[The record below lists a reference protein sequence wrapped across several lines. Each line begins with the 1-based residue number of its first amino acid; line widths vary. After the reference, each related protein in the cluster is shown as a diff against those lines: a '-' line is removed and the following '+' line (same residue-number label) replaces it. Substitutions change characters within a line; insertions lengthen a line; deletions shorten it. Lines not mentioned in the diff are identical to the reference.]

1 MSKKFEG
8 TILQD
13 VPRVYLAAIPGKWLL
28 KNTTPSWRIKDPKK
42 GFQRTVTE
50 RRAREIAA
58 AVLDQRRSFPN
69 AIVLATN
76 SDKVLHSDSHITIP
90 EKVRF
95 LVVDGQNRL
104 WAQRFSKYEASY
116 GCVIHVG
123 LSEAEMAAI
132 FVEINDT
139 QKRVPS
145 SLRWDLV
152 RLVRPEGDPGG
163 VRASELV
170 ESLNTERESPLL
182 QRIDMTGELAE
193 LSIKQGSLAPEVKK
207 LINKKAGIGEEGYD
221 VQLQVLMNL
230 FAAVREKDPDGWR
243 TGKGNLYRARVF
255 RALLQLLPEMV
266 RRSERSRKDIS
277 AKDLYKFIDR
287 IALSSLADE
296 QLKSAHGNAGIAA
309 IRETIK
315 SQLFKK

>member
-1 MSKKFEG
+1 MTKRFEG
-8 TILQD
+8 AILQD
-13 VPRVYLAAIPGKWLL
+13 EPRIYLAVVPGKWLL
-28 KNTTPSWRIKDPKK
+28 KNTTPSWRIKDPEK

-69 AIVLATN
+69 AIVLATD
-76 SDKVLHSDSHITIP
+76 SEEVLYSDSHITIP
-90 EKVRF
+90 DKVHF

-104 WAQRFSKYEASY
+104 WAQRYSKYEATY
-116 GCVIHVG
+116 GCVIHAG
-123 LSEAEMAAI
+123 LNEAQMAAI
-132 FVEINDT
+132 FVEINDN

-152 RLVRPEGDPGG
+152 RLVRPEDDPAG

-170 ESLNTERESPLL
+170 ESLNTERESPLV

-193 LSIKQGSLAPEVKK
+193 LSIKQGSVAPEVKK
-207 LINKKAGIGEEGYD
+207 LINKKGGIGEEGYD

-255 RALLQLLPEMV
+255 RALLQLLPDMIK
-266 RRSERSRKDIS
+266 RSEKSCKDVS
-277 AKDLYKFIDR
+277 ARDLYKFVDR
-287 IALSSLADE
+287 ISLSSLSDE
-296 QLKSAHGNAGIAA
+296 EVKSVHGNAGIAA
-309 IRETIK
+309 IRQTIK

>member
-13 VPRVYLAAIPGKWLL
+13 APRVYLAAVPGKWLL
-28 KNTTPSWRIKDPKK
+28 KNTTPSWRIKDPEK

-69 AIVLATN
+69 AIVLATD
-76 SDKVLHSDSHITIP
+76 SGEVLHSDSHITVP
-90 EKVRF
+90 DKVRF

-104 WAQRFSKYEASY
+104 WAQRYSKYESVY

-123 LSEAEMAAI
+123 LNEAQMAAI
-132 FVEINDT
+132 FVEINDN

-163 VRASELV
+163 VRASELI
-170 ESLNTERESPLL
+170 ESLNTERESPLM
-182 QRIDMTGELAE
+182 QRIDMTGELAV

-207 LINKKAGIGEEGYD
+207 LINKKGGIGEEGYD

-266 RRSERSRKDIS
+266 KRNEKPCKDVS
-277 AKDLYKFIDR
+277 ARDLYKFTDR
-287 IALSSLADE
+287 IVLSSLSDE
-296 QLKSAHGNAGIAA
+296 QLKSVHGNAGIAA
-309 IRETIK
+309 IRQTIK
-315 SQLFKK
+315 SQVFKK

>member
-8 TILQD
+8 IIFQD
-13 VPRVYLAAIPGKWLL
+13 APRVYLAAIPGKFLL
-28 KNTTPSWRIKDPKK
+28 KNTTPSWRIKDPEK

-50 RRAREIAA
+50 RRAREIAS

-69 AIVLATN
+69 AIVLATD
-76 SDKVLHSDSHITIP
+76 SAEVLHSDSHITVP
-90 EKVRF
+90 DKVRF

-104 WAQRFSKYEASY
+104 WAQRYSKYEAAY

-123 LSEAEMAAI
+123 LSEAQMAAI
-132 FVEINDT
+132 FVEINDN

-163 VRASELV
+163 IRASELI
-170 ESLNTERESPLL
+170 ESLNTERESPLI
-182 QRIDMTGELAE
+182 QRIDMTGELAV

-207 LINKKAGIGEEGYD
+207 LINKRGGIGEEGYD

-243 TGKGNLYRARVF
+243 TSKGYLYRARVF
-255 RALLQLLPEMV
+255 RALLQLFPEMV
-266 RRSERSRKDIS
+266 KRSEKPCKDIS
-277 AKDLYKFIDR
+277 ARDLYKFIDR
-287 IALSSLADE
+287 IALSSLSDDRI
-296 QLKSAHGNAGIAA
+296 KSVHGNAGIAA
-309 IRETIK
+309 IRQTIK
-315 SQLFKK
+315 SQLFPK